1 MAFVLWLLAA
11 SAAAVAQP
19 LELRIAPAAE
29 GVVQVIRQVHVNPQP
44 VARQSAVPQAVGVPS
59 DIEEPAPVG
68 AVAARP
74 IGAPKSEHKW
84 RIGTPSSAEME
95 DRSARTGYE
104 VVVTMDDGEQRVVL
118 VHDPSRLRP
127 GQRVRMRAGEIE
139 PL

>member
-1 MAFVLWLLAA
+1 MTFALWLLCA

-19 LELRIAPAAE
+19 LDSRVAPVSE
-29 GVVQVIRQVHVNPQP
+29 GTVQAIRQVHLNPQP
-44 VARQSAVPQAVGVPS
+44 VARQSALPHPVGVPT

-74 IGAPKSEHKW
+74 IGVPGSERKW

-104 VVVTMDDGEQRVVL
+104 LVVRMDDGEQRTFPM
-118 VHDPSRLRP
+118 HDPSRFRP
-127 GQRVRMRAGEIE
+127 GQRVRVRAGEIE